1 MVLNSDH
8 VTVLYV
14 SAPRSSFLVLT
25 ALFLSHTNKT
35 AWAALLIYARNNT

>member
-8 VTVLYV
+8 VIVLYV

-25 ALFLSHTNKT
+25 ALFFEATQTKRLGLHF
-35 AWAALLIYARNNT
+35 